1 MTIKFFTFLFYTS
14 KRIYF
19 GRKYSLEK
27 YSSYYY
33 IYSKVYAG
41 YLKRNNETPTSIQIC
56 IGVDNVALIVMDYIT
71 PILHP
76 THITSYYILLIL
88 HPYYILLILHP
99 QYILLI
105 LHSQYIHIT
114 SYYILL
120 ISHPYYILLISHP
133 YYILLILHPYY
144 ILLILHPQYIL
155 LILPFTV
162 FEEQFLAQRFCKL

>member
-105 LHSQYIHIT
+105 LHSQYI
-114 SYYILL
+114 LL
-120 ISHPYYILLISHP
+120 IVHPYYILLHP
-133 YYILLILHPYY
+133 THITSILHPTH
-144 ILLILHPQYIL
+144 ITSILHPTHITSIL
-155 LILPFTV
+155 HPTHITSIVHPTHITIYSF
-162 FEEQFLAQRFCKL
+162 